1 MLRTKSL
8 VIILRNPKSRF
19 VSTNNRY
26 LDEMNGDFNPQVIP
40 EDISDEGFIDPGLF
54 PNYTRILRD
63 TKGGQE
69 LLKQEKERNL
79 GVGSSLSL

>member
-1 MLRTKSL
+1 
-8 VIILRNPKSRF
+8 
-19 VSTNNRY
+19 
-26 LDEMNGDFNPQVIP
+26 MNGEFNPQVIP

-69 LLKQEKERNL
+69 LLKQERERSL
-79 GVGSSLSL
+79 GGGSSFAV